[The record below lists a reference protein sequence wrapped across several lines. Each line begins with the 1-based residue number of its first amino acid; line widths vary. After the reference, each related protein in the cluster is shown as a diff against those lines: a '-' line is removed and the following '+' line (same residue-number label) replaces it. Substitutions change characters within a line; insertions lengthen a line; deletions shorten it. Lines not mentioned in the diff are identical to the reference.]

1 MLQEIDMASVA
12 QFCEQPQSVLPVE
25 QKLPFPVQAE
35 KTDLEI
41 PNGIWLTMFACYAV
55 FFGALLVATGRETG
69 AVFMIVISALY
80 AVIYFG
86 VASVLFSQNKPANRS
101 LFATGIGP
109 LMTNTGPMSK
119 GSVVGQILTIPL
131 CLALF
136 AIAIAIYRSIIFV

>member
-1 MLQEIDMASVA
+1 MLQELDLAAVA
-12 QFCEQPQSVLPVE
+12 QFCEQPQSVVPFE
-25 QKLPFPVQAE
+25 QEAPLPVQAE

-80 AVIYFG
+80 VVVYFG
-86 VASVLFSQNKPANRS
+86 VASVLFSQNRPANRS
-101 LFATGIGP
+101 LFAKGIGP

-119 GSVVGQILTIPL
+119 GAVAGQILTIPF

-136 AIAIAIYRSIIFV
+136 AIAIAIYRSMIFG

>member
-1 MLQEIDMASVA
+1 MLQELDMAAVV
-12 QFCEQPQSVLPVE
+12 QFYEQPQSAMPVE
-25 QKLPFPVQAE
+25 QDAPLPVQAE

-41 PNGIWLTMFACYAV
+41 PKGIWLTMFACYAV

-80 AVIYFG
+80 AVVYFG
-86 VASVLFSQNKPANRS
+86 VASVLFNQNKPGNRS
-101 LFATGIGP
+101 LFAKGIGP

-119 GSVVGQILTIPL
+119 GSVAGQILTIPL

-136 AIAIAIYRSIIFV
+136 AIAIAIYRSMIFG